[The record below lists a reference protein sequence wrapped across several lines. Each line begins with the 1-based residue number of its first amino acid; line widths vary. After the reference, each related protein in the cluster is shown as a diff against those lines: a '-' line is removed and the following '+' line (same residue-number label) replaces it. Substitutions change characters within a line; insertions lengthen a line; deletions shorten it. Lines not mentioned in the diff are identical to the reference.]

1 MTPEWRALANSISV
15 YILRRRLKNE
25 ETYMEENK
33 NRFNIYNQFIRDTGT
48 VISDTDL
55 SLWCLDYIQT
65 VSDLPL
71 NVLKRA
77 VEYDKLEY

>member
-15 YILRRRLKNE
+15 YILRRRLRDE
-25 ETYMEENK
+25 DAYIEDNK
-33 NRFNIYNQFIRDTGT
+33 KRYNIYNQFIRETGT

-65 VSDLPL
+65 VSNLSLDALR
-71 NVLKRA
+71 RA